1 MKGVCNMAR
10 AGKTGDTYY
19 NARRRF
25 VRSAQRNLKKAEQS
39 SGITA
44 DKYRTI
50 AANDLQKALDTYEQG
65 TTQNFSKPIQKLA
78 SVLDVNLGQARQR
91 LKDMKANTATRLRNL
106 AEKQST
112 ERLAGNLDDAET
124 LRQAEAKAVF
134 SSDVG
139 SRIIGGLVDIWK
151 DKASH
156 VVTRY
161 DKDGKPYKKT
171 EVDKKKMFD
180 AIFDYLG
187 VDNLADA
194 LQKMEQAI
202 GDRLYGDGETDTIY
216 ETVKLVIQ
224 SKVADNTL
232 VA

>member
-1 MKGVCNMAR
+1 MAR
-10 AGKTGDTYY
+10 VGKKGDDFY

-50 AANDLQKALDTYEQG
+50 AANDLQKALNTYDQG

-78 SVLDVNLGQARQR
+78 SALDVNLGQARKRMQQ
-91 LKDMKANTATRLRNL
+91 MKEITAKRLRTQ

-112 ERLAGNLDDAET
+112 ERLAGAMDDEET
-124 LRQAEAKAVF
+124 LRQAEAKVVF

-139 SRIIGGLVDIWK
+139 SRIIGGLVDVWK
-151 DKASH
+151 DKASI
-156 VVTRY
+156 
-161 DKDGKPYKKT
+161 KGKI
-171 EVDKKKMFD
+171 DKKAMFD

-202 GDRLYGDGETDTIY
+202 GDSLYDDGETDTIY

>member
-1 MKGVCNMAR
+1 MAR
-10 AGKTGDTYY
+10 PEKTGDKYN
-19 NARRRF
+19 NARKRF
-25 VRSAQRNLKKAEQS
+25 IRSAQRNLKKAEQS

-50 AANDLQKALDTYEQG
+50 AATDLQKALDTYDQG
-65 TTQNFSKPIQKLA
+65 TTQNYRKEIKQLA
-78 SVLDVNLGQARQR
+78 SALDVDLEQSRKR
-91 LKDMKANTATRLRNL
+91 LKDMKSNTASRLRNL

-112 ERLAGNLDDAET
+112 ERLVENLDDTET

-151 DKASH
+151 DKASR
-156 VVTRY
+156 VVTKF
-161 DKDGKPYKKT
+161 DKEGKPYKKT

>member
-1 MKGVCNMAR
+1 MAR
-10 AGKTGDTYY
+10 AGKKGDVFY

-39 SGITA
+39 SGIMA

-78 SVLDVNLGQARQR
+78 SALDVNLGQARKRMQQ
-91 LKDMKANTATRLRNL
+91 MKETTAKRLRTQ

-112 ERLAGNLDDAET
+112 ERLAGAMDDEET

-139 SRIIGGLVDIWK
+139 SRIIGGLVDVWK
-151 DKASH
+151 DKASI
-156 VVTRY
+156 
-161 DKDGKPYKKT
+161 KGKI
-171 EVDKKKMFD
+171 DKKKMFD

-202 GDRLYGDGETDTIY
+202 GDKLYGDGETDTIY

>member
-1 MKGVCNMAR
+1 MAR
-10 AGKTGDTYY
+10 PEKTGDKY
-19 NARRRF
+19 NTARKRF
-25 VRSAQRNLKKAEQS
+25 IRSAQRNLKKAEQS

-50 AANDLQKALDTYEQG
+50 AATDLQKALDTYDQS
-65 TTQNFSKPIQKLA
+65 TTQNYRKEIKQLA
-78 SVLDVNLGQARQR
+78 SALDVDLEQLRKQ
-91 LKDMKANTATRLRNL
+91 LKDMKSNTASRLRNL

-112 ERLAGNLDDAET
+112 ERLVENLDDTET

-151 DKASH
+151 DKASY
-156 VVTRY
+156 VVTKF
-161 DKDGKPYKKT
+161 DKEGKPYKKT

-180 AIFDYLG
+180 AIYDYLG

-202 GDRLYGDGETDTIY
+202 GDKLYGDGETDTIY